1 MSHKTRPVARIA
13 HPRRLRQFHATSTFQ
28 SPTSLRNSP
37 QLPNFS
43 TDNSLCSNYILSLGY
58 SKIYVV
64 RHVPH
69 LVAGRS
75 MEIRFHGTRSRN
87 TMTESWLFRRSR
99 SGQTRG
105 ELFSCGFR
113 RRAIKRKKKEKQRER
128 ERERER
134 EKRNGG
140 TCQRREKEGEEE
152 GKTRR

>member
-1 MSHKTRPVARIA
+1 
-13 HPRRLRQFHATSTFQ
+13 
-28 SPTSLRNSP
+28 
-37 QLPNFS
+37 
-43 TDNSLCSNYILSLGY
+43 
-58 SKIYVV
+58 
-64 RHVPH
+64 
-69 LVAGRS
+69 

-134 EKRNGG
+134 ERKETAERA
-140 TCQRREKEGEEE
+140 REERKREKKKERHDVRVIVPMKARTSSDLLCCPNGSADR
-152 GKTRR
+152 TNHRHSVV